1 MGNLCTASSPI
12 NTCYTDTGLWGLY
25 MVCEAGTVSDM
36 MRFTQLEWMSLCTNV
51 TESEVNRAKNL
62 LKTNML
68 LHLDGSTPIC
78 EDIGR
83 QMLCY
88 SRRIPLHELEARI
101 DSFLER
107 PGTASEIFSQRS
119 GVFTGYVFSA
129 CSRSFCSSVVQGEE
143 LDSAPTAGGNDSVQ
157 NGTGFAAVYCDDS

>member
-1 MGNLCTASSPI
+1 MSS
-12 NTCYTDTGLWGLY
+12 TS
-25 MVCEAGTVSDM
+25 V
-36 MRFTQLEWMSLCTNV
+36 EWMSLCTSV

-62 LKTNML
+62 LRTNML

-101 DSFLER
+101 DAIDA
-107 PGTASEIFSQRS
+107 TTIKD
-119 GVFTGYVFSA
+119 VCMKYIYNK
-129 CSRSFCSSVVQGEE
+129 
-143 LDSAPTAGGNDSVQ
+143 APVI
-157 NGTGFAAVYCDDS
+157 AAVGPEREQSDRNRCFQRLISKYLMFAGPIEQLPDYNGIRGGMHWLRP